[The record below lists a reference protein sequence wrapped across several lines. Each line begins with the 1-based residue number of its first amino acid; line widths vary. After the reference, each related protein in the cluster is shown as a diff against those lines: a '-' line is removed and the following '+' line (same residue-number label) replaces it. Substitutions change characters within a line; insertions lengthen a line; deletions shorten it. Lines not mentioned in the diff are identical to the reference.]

1 MHCLLLSSALYCQE
15 NIKQLDSWRWLSRV
29 PATIAAAIVLLE
41 NIRGEAFVASALQ
54 GYRIAECC
62 SNYGG
67 VNQRWLMVESVARTE
82 ADQSATRKAVGET
95 IVKGTIR
102 ITTVISTGICLYGG
116 CHEGSEP
123 L

>member
-1 MHCLLLSSALYCQE
+1 MVLPQ
-15 NIKQLDSWRWLSRV
+15 R
-29 PATIAAAIVLLE
+29 VLLE
-41 NIRGEAFVASALQ
+41 NMRGEAIVASALK

-67 VNQRWLMVESVARTE
+67 VNQRWLMVESEARQE

-95 IVKGTIR
+95 IVKGTLAELR
-102 ITTVISTGICLYGG
+102 QLSQQEERLCGG
-116 CHEGSEP
+116 CYEGSKP